1 MWIQNLIPW
10 KWFSNVCVIQFV
22 ATNIIKHDTLG
33 CLLTAMEDF
42 STCDPLGTIINYK
55 REGQRFREIQQ
66 FFCNPLPPPPSGSV
80 YLYLNKLLFVR
91 YLLFIGYEII

>member
-66 FFCNPLPPPPSGSV
+66 FFCNTLPPPPIRQGI
-80 YLYLNKLLFVR
+80 FVFEKITICKI
-91 YLLFIGYEII
+91 FIIYRI